1 MMLVRIE
8 MADQSDLVNTIL
20 ERTREGKLTWE
31 ELSLSGFLTRVG
43 QTMIIID
50 RPRGNE
56 LPSIRITDE
65 SGKLLEIIEGPVLA
79 GSGLGSKELLSEVY
93 ELARRQAL
101 RVDETLL
108 DLKRSL
114 DRL

>member
-1 MMLVRIE
+1 
-8 MADQSDLVNTIL
+8 MALPSELVNTIL
-20 ERTREGKLTWE
+20 ARTREGKLTWE
-31 ELSLSGFLTRVG
+31 ELSLAGFLTRVG

-50 RPRGNE
+50 RPRGDR
-56 LPSIRITDE
+56 LPSMRITDE
-65 SGKLLEIIEGPVLA
+65 SGKVLETIEPPVYTDDA
-79 GSGLGSKELLSEVY
+79 PTELLSDLY

-101 RVDETLL
+101 RVDETLS